1 LKKKLHAKQK
11 GIIGETAVYG
21 DFIARGYTVWV
32 DLSDLSRVDMLA
44 FDEDGTGNIYK
55 VQVKYV
61 TAKDGVATV
70 RAIKSGPGYKY
81 KYKET
86 DVDLFALYC
95 PDIKSIA
102 YISSKQLCAQK
113 AAMNFR
119 IQKPANSGF
128 KQYHNFYSYT
138 FESALEFS
146 LTGKIPAETEEDYNK
161 LLPAIYKNI
170 KSSIKKKPKIKK
182 PRPTKIDW
190 PSDSKLKEM
199 VDSMPM
205 VKVGKLLGVSDNAVR
220 KRLKTRGLLQS

>member
-1 LKKKLHAKQK
+1 VITLKKKLHAKQK

-61 TAKDGVATV
+61 TATDGVA
-70 RAIKSGPGYKY
+70 RISSKKSGPGYKY

-113 AAMNFR
+113 ACMSFR
-119 IQKPANSGF
+119 IQKPVDSGF

-146 LTGKIPAETEEDYNK
+146 LTGKIPVETEEDYNK
-161 LLPAIYKNI
+161 LLPAIKRK
-170 KSSIKKKPKIKK
+170 KSDFEQ
-182 PRPTKIDW
+182 PTKIDW